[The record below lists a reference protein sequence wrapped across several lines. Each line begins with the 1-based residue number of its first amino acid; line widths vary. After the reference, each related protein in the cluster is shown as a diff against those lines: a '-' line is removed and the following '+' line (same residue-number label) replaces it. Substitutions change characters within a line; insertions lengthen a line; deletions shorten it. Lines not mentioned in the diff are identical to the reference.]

1 MPYMPLVL
9 GGCSFQS
16 CFRRITCRLISGFYE
31 FISDRSSQDQTKWD
45 LCILFNQVLIKTHRH
60 NDLAKAYLGQ
70 LHEAGPGCGDEPER
84 FQRTIHELR
93 EDVAGGLCRLSA
105 AVHLS
110 STERKWKPS
119 DTLTQKQHYTLLF
132 ITLNCSALKLG
143 SYLEA
148 HILQVV
154 GVPFDYLLDEVWVC
168 GLQVGAGWLI
178 QFELKASPQL
188 WHVKS
193 LVPAPAH
200 LWWHQ
205 LIKIWF

>member
-1 MPYMPLVL
+1 MRKCCVFFLNP
-9 GGCSFQS
+9 
-16 CFRRITCRLISGFYE
+16 
-31 FISDRSSQDQTKWD
+31 
-45 LCILFNQVLIKTHRH
+45 VLIKTHRH

-70 LHEAGPGCGDEPER
+70 LHEAWPGCGDEPEC

-93 EDVAGGLCRLSA
+93 EDVAGSLCRLSA

-110 STERKWKPS
+110 STQRKWKPT
-119 DTLTQKQHYTLLF
+119 DTLSRIQHYTLLF
-132 ITLNCSALKLG
+132 ITLTCSALKLS

-154 GVPFDYLLDEVWVC
+154 GVLFDYLLDEVWVR

-178 QFELKASPQL
+178 QLELKAPPQL

-205 LIKIWF
+205 